1 MSRIVVFG
9 CSNSYGVGLE
19 DPLNQNY
26 GYHLGKLINK
36 ECINKAFGGSS
47 NTRIAYSVLNF
58 DFQPGD
64 IAILG
69 WTYVCREMLAKEHDI
84 INFGAWSDP
93 KEKISRAWLE
103 HFCDEHDLSI
113 KSFMHMHHVNIYL
126 KQKNLKS
133 IQFWFEEIEN
143 RPETFVLKKEFTWA
157 DSIKMDFELLTE
169 VQSVDATHCN
179 HPGPKTHKMFA
190 EYLYK
195 NFKDMLESDLK

>member
-1 MSRIVVFG
+1 MSRLVVFG

-26 GYHLGKLINK
+26 GYHLGKLTKK
-36 ECINKAFGGSS
+36 ECINKAIGGSS
-47 NTRIAYSVLNF
+47 NTRIAYEVLNF

-69 WTYVCREMLAKEHDI
+69 WTYVCREMLAKESGV
-84 INFGAWSDP
+84 INFGAWINI
-93 KEKISRAWLE
+93 KEEPSRAWLE
-103 HFCDEHDLSI
+103 YFSDEHDLAI

-126 KQKNLKS
+126 NQKNIKIL
-133 IQFWFEEIEN
+133 QFWFEEIEN
-143 RPETFVLKKEFTWA
+143 RPEAFALKKEFAWA
-157 DSIKMDFELLTE
+157 DSIKMNFELLEE
-169 VQSVDATHCN
+169 VQHIDKTDCN

-195 NFKDMLESDLK
+195 NFKDMLELNLK